1 MDQTELPL
9 EPRHQGVPSS
19 VSQNDFY
26 ANGMFGAN
34 RAPIVALTLALCLN
48 GLKRDST

>member
-9 EPRHQGVPSS
+9 EPRHLGVPSS

-34 RAPIVALTLALCLN
+34 RAPIFALTLALCLN